1 MTDLPLPA
9 LAKSPAIGDGRGL
22 SPAIFAAPYQP
33 AGANT
38 ARLVAL
44 SVVLSVHAGA
54 LGFWLMKPEP
64 AQVLAS
70 EMQVA
75 VEIVAPSPAPA
86 AAPTPV
92 PEPVKTPPP
101 KKTAPPAPVA
111 ERAIIPLAATPTP
124 PSPATVAAPVP
135 TQAAAPVIVPSAP
148 VIPDTEPDYKAA
160 YLNNPTPP
168 YPLSARRMGIQ
179 GRVVLNVEV
188 LAEGSCGQALVQ
200 QSSGYAM
207 LDNSAL
213 QTVRSW
219 RFIPARQAGQSV
231 TKWFRIPIQF
241 TLKDNEA

>member
-1 MTDLPLPA
+1 MTNLALPFSPPGVAPSRLRPEPTCAYFPA
-9 LAKSPAIGDGRGL
+9 D
-22 SPAIFAAPYQP
+22 
-33 AGANT
+33 
-38 ARLVAL
+38 ARRARAL
-44 SVVLSVHAGA
+44 SLALVLAVHAGA
-54 LGFWLMKPEP
+54 LLFWLMKPEP
-64 AQVLAS
+64 AQLQS
-70 EMQVA
+70 NEMQVA

-86 AAPTPV
+86 AAPVPV

-101 KKTAPPAPVA
+101 KRAAPPVPVA
-111 ERAIIPLAATPTP
+111 AQAVTPVAATPTP
-124 PSPATVAAPVP
+124 PVTAAVAAPVP
-135 TQAAAPVIVPSAP
+135 TQAAAPVAP
-148 VIPDTEPDYKAA
+148 APAVPDTEPDYKAA

-213 QTVRSW
+213 QTVKGW

-231 TKWFRIPIQF
+231 TKWFRIPINF
-241 TLKDNEA
+241 NLKDNEA